1 MLDLSFLEL
10 LSRSNRLNFWLEWA
24 LGSIWQT
31 WVIHLNYRHVEE
43 GLPFL
48 FTFFLRQ
55 DFSYTTCWSIC
66 WTMSD
71 LFTFTCSTQKGWCPQ
86 TVCPYLVGLSPSVEN
101 SAQINLG
108 PSSVSP
114 LFSIKFQLKPP
125 SRRYYPPGNDHIS
138 PLKARLSRWFSFF
151 LFGGICCSLE
161 GISGWTRIIHPNNEI
176 YPRCSEFVDYLPT
189 INSLHGAFWVWI
201 KNYLV
206 TPCWVHA
213 ILRVFCLG
221 PFVVSFEKWVLL
233 EPNFRREMYFLHM
246 LLMAQIRRSPV
257 EVGSLSHHF

>member
-1 MLDLSFLEL
+1 MLKKVFLFFSLSFLGKISL
-10 LSRSNRLNFWLEWA
+10 TQHVDQFA
-24 LGSIWQT
+24 GQCQT
-31 WVIHLNYRHVEE
+31 Y
-43 GLPFL
+43 
-48 FTFFLRQ
+48 
-55 DFSYTTCWSIC
+55 
-66 WTMSD
+66 
-71 LFTFTCSTQKGWCPQ
+71 
-86 TVCPYLVGLSPSVEN
+86 SPSPAPPKRGDVLKLSAHIWSVYPHPLKN

-108 PSSVSP
+108 PSSASP

-176 YPRCSEFVDYLPT
+176 YPRCSEYVDYLPT
-189 INSLHGAFWVWI
+189 INSLHAAFWVWI

-206 TPCWVHA
+206 TPCWAHA

-221 PFVVSFEKWVLL
+221 PFVVSFEKWVQL
-233 EPNFRREMYFLHM
+233 EPNFCREMYFLH
-246 LLMAQIRRSPV
+246 RRPPV